1 MDRSEL
7 LEKLLRHIGEFV
19 ERDVSHLTLDTKLH
33 AAAPGMDS
41 LKVFELMLYLEES
54 FELEFDESSLP
65 EVQSIGELVD
75 YIEAARIGKIVSA
88 SS

>member
-7 LEKLLRHIGEFV
+7 LEKLLGHIGEFV

-54 FELEFDESSLP
+54 FELDFDESAMP
-65 EVQSIGELVD
+65 EVQTIAELVD
-75 YIEAARIGKIVSA
+75 YIEAARTARIVSA

>member
-1 MDRSEL
+1 MDRSAL

-19 ERDVSHLTLDTKLH
+19 ERDVSHLTLDTNLD

-54 FELEFDESSLP
+54 FELDFDESSMP
-65 EVQSIGELVD
+65 EVQSIAELVD
-75 YIEAARIGKIVSA
+75 YIEAARSA
-88 SS
+88 KTISAAS

>member
-1 MDRSEL
+1 MDRNEL

-19 ERDVSHLTLDTKLH
+19 ESDVSHLTLDTKLQ
-33 AAAPGMDS
+33 AAGPAMDS

-54 FELEFDESSLP
+54 FELEFDESSMP
-65 EVQSIGELVD
+65 EVQSIGELVE
-75 YIEAARIGKIVSA
+75 YIEAARTGKIVSA